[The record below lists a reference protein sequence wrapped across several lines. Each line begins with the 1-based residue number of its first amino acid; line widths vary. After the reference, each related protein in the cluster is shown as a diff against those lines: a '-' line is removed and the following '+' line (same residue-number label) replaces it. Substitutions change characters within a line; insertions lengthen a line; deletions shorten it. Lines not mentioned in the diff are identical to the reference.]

1 MEAEALEKL
10 LHMFCCA
17 AFHDIERC
25 QIIKVPCLTELE
37 MSSLIQTFIHSPVSF
52 HLKQQ
57 KSKLYFN
64 SIRRLKRSPVNEV
77 LYDIGVESGLFLI
90 IKGF

>member
-10 LHMFCCA
+10 LHRFCCA
-17 AFHDIERC
+17 DFHDNEKC
-25 QIIKVPCLTELE
+25 QITKVPCLTELE
-37 MSSLIQTFIHSPVSF
+37 MLSLVQTFSHSPASF
-52 HLKQQ
+52 HLKQH

-77 LYDIGVESGLFLI
+77 LYDIGVEPGLFLI
-90 IKGF
+90 IKDF